1 MPGTLRRLQIKD
13 YRMPSL
19 RRLMAVTALVFAG
32 TYSTRAQCPSEVGD
46 HPIAASPTRP
56 AITDSAEVIQTGV
69 VELESGWA
77 SGWPGGGVRQDSFG
91 NLYKMGLFC
100 NFEFRAS
107 TNVFQGQTNPNGG
120 RVSGV
125 GDAWYSGQYRFVTQK
140 KPTPSISIIYAAKE
154 PTASVTK
161 GLGSGRLD
169 QLVALSVGKPFGNV
183 LEF

>member
-91 NLYKMGLFC
+91 LLRKTCTRWDCSATLNSELQQMY
-100 NFEFRAS
+100 FRAKRILM
-107 TNVFQGQTNPNGG
+107 G
-120 RVSGV
+120 
-125 GDAWYSGQYRFVTQK
+125 
-140 KPTPSISIIYAAKE
+140 
-154 PTASVTK
+154 
-161 GLGSGRLD
+161 
-169 QLVALSVGKPFGNV
+169 
-183 LEF
+183 